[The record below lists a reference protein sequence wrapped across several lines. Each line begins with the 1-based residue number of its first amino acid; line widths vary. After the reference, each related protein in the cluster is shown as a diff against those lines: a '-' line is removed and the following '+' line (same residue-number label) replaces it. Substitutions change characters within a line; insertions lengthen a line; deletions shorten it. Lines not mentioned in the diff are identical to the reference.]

1 MEKHKLKKFLRIGIF
16 IVLIISV
23 IAYIATTMLKYEVE
37 GETNMPFTLS
47 KMIIISTAEGFEK
60 EQTEH
65 KWDMD
70 IMQNNDVY
78 IEITKNKAYKQKEV
92 IESITMENFSYEA
105 QPNIGETKIYR
116 PSKQENKTYDYEL
129 DSEITEKLEYIGSE
143 KTDIKNLSIANQG
156 GMVLLR
162 FTNANVA
169 EFISDDAV
177 EIKQDGTLLKQAGV
191 SYEDLKY
198 KVNFDLVITL
208 VSGTK
213 YKANI
218 SLDMPIGNLLE
229 EGTSSIEDTKLENIV
244 FKRM

>member
-1 MEKHKLKKFLRIGIF
+1 MEKEKLKKFLKIGIF
-16 IVLIISV
+16 VVLIIAV

-47 KMIIISTAEGFEK
+47 KMIVISTAEGLEK

-78 IEITKNKAYKQKEV
+78 LEITKNKSYSKKEV
-92 IESITMENFSYEA
+92 IENITMENFYY
-105 QPNIGETKIYR
+105 QMKPKIGETKIYR
-116 PSKQENKTYDYEL
+116 PSTQENKTYDYNVE
-129 DSEITEKLEYIGSE
+129 SEVTDKIEYIGSE
-143 KTDIKNLSIANQG
+143 KTDIKNLAIANQG

-162 FTNANVA
+162 FSNTNVA

-177 EIKQDGTLLKQAGV
+177 EVKQDGSLLKQTGV
-191 SYEDLKY
+191 SYEDFKY
-198 KVNFDLVITL
+198 KVNFDLIITL

-218 SLDMPIGNLLE
+218 SIDMPTGNILE
-229 EGTSSIEDTKLENIV
+229 EETSSLEDTKLEDVV

>member
-1 MEKHKLKKFLRIGIF
+1 M
-16 IVLIISV
+16 VLIISV

-47 KMIIISTAEGFEK
+47 KMIVISTAEGFEK

-65 KWDMD
+65 KWNMD

-78 IEITKNKAYKQKEV
+78 LEITKNKEYKQKEA
-92 IESITMENFSYEA
+92 IESITIENFYYESE
-105 QPNIGETKIYR
+105 PKLGEPKIYR
-116 PSKQENKTYDYEL
+116 PSRQENKTYDYEL
-129 DSEITEKLEYIGSE
+129 DSEVTEKLEYIGSE
-143 KTDIKNLSIANQG
+143 KTDIKNLNIANQG
-156 GMVLLR
+156 GMILLR
-162 FTNANVA
+162 FTNANVSQ
-169 EFISDDAV
+169 FISDDAV

-191 SYEDLKY
+191 LYEDLKY
-198 KVNFDLVITL
+198 KVNFDLIITL

-218 SLDMPIGNLLE
+218 LLDMPIKDLLE
-229 EGTSSIEDTKLENIV
+229 EGISSIEDTKLENIV